1 MEPLTIFIKC
11 IHPRECYDKKSK
23 KSIFWKCSPI
33 PDIVRSKLT
42 INSQW
47 VKRYTSS
54 RPNIIVNPLVNNT
67 DNNLRNFTQV
77 WGGRASSVYRPER
90 TVWKH
95 DHQTRRLVF
104 ACLTRSKSRIQNG
117 SHISRRG
124 IRRSH
129 EKTMRVKPATHF
141 EIYTPIAAIGKYRQ
155 VCPMQRLRF
164 SSIAVV
170 NHQYLACLISA
181 IFAGD

>member
-11 IHPRECYDKKSK
+11 IHPRECYDKIRK

-33 PDIVRSKLT
+33 PDIFRSKLT
-42 INSQW
+42 
-47 VKRYTSS
+47 
-54 RPNIIVNPLVNNT
+54 NIIENPLVNNT

-104 ACLTRSKSRIQNG
+104 ACLTGSKSRIQNG

-124 IRRSH
+124 VRRSH
-129 EKTMRVKPATHF
+129 EKDH
-141 EIYTPIAAIGKYRQ
+141 
-155 VCPMQRLRF
+155 
-164 SSIAVV
+164 
-170 NHQYLACLISA
+170 ACK
-181 IFAGD
+181 AGDTL

>member
-1 MEPLTIFIKC
+1 MT
-11 IHPRECYDKKSK
+11 KKEK

-77 WGGRASSVYRPER
+77 WGGRASSMYRPER

-117 SHISRRG
+117 SHISRRVLDV
-124 IRRSH
+124 H
-129 EKTMRVKPATHF
+129 MKKP
-141 EIYTPIAAIGKYRQ
+141 
-155 VCPMQRLRF
+155 RL
-164 SSIAVV
+164 
-170 NHQYLACLISA
+170 
-181 IFAGD
+181 

>member
-11 IHPRECYDKKSK
+11 IYPRECYDKKRK
-23 KSIFWKCSPI
+23 KINFLEVFTDSWYCQ
-33 PDIVRSKLT
+33 KLT

-129 EKTMRVKPATHF
+129 EKTMPVKPATHF

>member
-1 MEPLTIFIKC
+1 MT
-11 IHPRECYDKKSK
+11 KKEK

-77 WGGRASSVYRPER
+77 WGGSRQCIDRRERSGNTITKHAASFLLASREVNQEFKMAVTFRGGVLDVHMKKP
-90 TVWKH
+90 
-95 DHQTRRLVF
+95 RL
-104 ACLTRSKSRIQNG
+104 
-117 SHISRRG
+117 
-124 IRRSH
+124 
-129 EKTMRVKPATHF
+129 
-141 EIYTPIAAIGKYRQ
+141 
-155 VCPMQRLRF
+155 
-164 SSIAVV
+164 
-170 NHQYLACLISA
+170 
-181 IFAGD
+181 

>member
-11 IHPRECYDKKSK
+11 IHPRKCYDKKRK
-23 KSIFWKCSPI
+23 KSIFCKCSPI

-124 IRRSH
+124 ISRSH
-129 EKTMRVKPATHF
+129 EKTMPVKPATHF

-155 VCPMQRLRF
+155 VCPM
-164 SSIAVV
+164 
-170 NHQYLACLISA
+170 
-181 IFAGD
+181 

>member
-1 MEPLTIFIKC
+1 MT
-11 IHPRECYDKKSK
+11 KKEK

-129 EKTMRVKPATHF
+129 EKTTPVKPATHF
-141 EIYTPIAAIGKYRQ
+141 EIYTPIAAIGKYRPKS
-155 VCPMQRLRF
+155 VPNAAITIF
-164 SSIAVV
+164 V
-170 NHQYLACLISA
+170 NSRCKSPIPGLFDISD
-181 IFAGD
+181 FRW